1 MVWYGMVWFGLDVCM
16 IMYVRNDS
24 RKPYVSW
31 FTARLTVVYNMSN
44 YVSLAETKQQLA
56 YWFQRVHSHRPGS
69 DEPQKRRIA
78 RIASSL
84 MQPGWKLEHQG
95 ASSTQFVF
103 FPKKTVWECSQW
115 PMTVCRGILLLWS
128 TLFFHDPIYIY
139 TIIYIYIYLH
149 TVHEH
154 VYICIHIEIW
164 NIMW

>member
-1 MVWYGMVWFGLDVCM
+1 MVLVWFAMVWYGLVWYGMVWYGLDVCM

-31 FTARLTVVYNMSN
+31 FTARLTGVYNMSN

-95 ASSTQFVF
+95 ASSTQFRF
-103 FPKKTVWECSQW
+103 FPEKTIVRMQ
-115 PMTVCRGILLLWS
+115 PMANDRL
-128 TLFFHDPIYIY
+128 
-139 TIIYIYIYLH
+139 
-149 TVHEH
+149 
-154 VYICIHIEIW
+154 
-164 NIMW
+164 